1 MKNNS
6 QDKFNLEV
14 GKELKILRLKLN
26 LTQSEMANNIISTPT
41 YSKIERGEAR
51 ISFNDLVSILK
62 VHRIDLY
69 KFVKKINESHVS
81 GNAIESSYLIKLEL
95 EKAFYNNDLKTALY
109 LKEEAIKHSD
119 TYIKLLGYLIVA
131 ALQHSIDELD
141 EKIKRQI
148 RQIFFKYDEFN
159 KYTLKL
165 FGNAMGIYS
174 VEEMSFQLNV
184 ILYKYSDPSRI
195 NPETQI
201 IIAGI
206 CTNFI
211 YNCYESNHIELIS
224 RAVHYL
230 DKLPNIPQLFFYK
243 TLGKYYMALIMKNK
257 DKKNLL
263 EKILVEI
270 GYDNFIYK
278 LKILKKDTN
287 V

>member
-211 YNCYESNHIELIS
+211 YNIIFKFKFL
-224 RAVHYL
+224 
-230 DKLPNIPQLFFYK
+230 
-243 TLGKYYMALIMKNK
+243 
-257 DKKNLL
+257 
-263 EKILVEI
+263 
-270 GYDNFIYK
+270 
-278 LKILKKDTN
+278 
-287 V
+287 

>member
-165 FGNAMGIYS
+165 FGNAIGIYS
-174 VEEMSFQLNV
+174 V
-184 ILYKYSDPSRI
+184 
-195 NPETQI
+195 
-201 IIAGI
+201 
-206 CTNFI
+206 
-211 YNCYESNHIELIS
+211 
-224 RAVHYL
+224 
-230 DKLPNIPQLFFYK
+230 
-243 TLGKYYMALIMKNK
+243 
-257 DKKNLL
+257 
-263 EKILVEI
+263 
-270 GYDNFIYK
+270 
-278 LKILKKDTN
+278 
-287 V
+287 